1 MSSVMPR
8 ARDALMPRQPEGMGR
23 GLMLAIAVHIG
34 LVIALA
40 IGVHWKSR
48 EPETMAAELWA
59 AVPQTAAPQAVE
71 PEPPKPPPA
80 PPKPQP
86 APPLPKV
93 ETPPPPRDAD
103 IAIEKARREKELQR
117 EREERERALQLEAD
131 KRAAAEKK
139 AAAERQAAKER
150 ERAQQLEAD
159 KRRQEE
165 EHRQAVQLAAAR
177 KAQMERMMGLAGAS
191 GDANATGKALK
202 SSGPSASYAGRIKA
216 RIKPNIVFTD
226 DVPGNPEADVELR
239 LAPDGTIVGTPRLV
253 KSSGSKA
260 WDDAVVRAVVKT
272 GQLPRDV
279 DGTVPPSMVITF
291 RPHE

>member
-1 MSSVMPR
+1 MSAVMPR
-8 ARDALMPRQPEGMGR
+8 AHDALMPREPEGMGR

-40 IGVHWKSR
+40 IGVHWRSR
-48 EPETMAAELWA
+48 EPETMAAELWS
-59 AVPQTAAPQAVE
+59 AVPQVAAPKAVE
-71 PEPPKPPPA
+71 PEPPKPAPE

-86 APPLPKV
+86 APPVPKV
-93 ETPPPPRDAD
+93 ETPPPRDAD
-103 IAIEKARREKELQR
+103 IAVEKARREKQLQR
-117 EREERERALQLEAD
+117 EREELERQQQEAE

-139 AAAERQAAKER
+139 AAAEKAAR
-150 ERAQQLEAD
+150 ERQQQLEAEQRR
-159 KRRQEE
+159 KEAEQQRRQ
-165 EHRQAVQLAAAR
+165 AAQLAAAR
-177 KAQMERMMGLAGAS
+177 EAQMKRIMGLAGAS
-191 GDANATGKALK
+191 GDANATGQALK
-202 SSGPSASYAGRIKA
+202 SSGPSASYAGRIRA

-226 DVPGNPEADVELR
+226 DVPGNPTATVEIR

-253 KSSGSKA
+253 KSSGAKA

>member
-1 MSSVMPR
+1 MSAVMPR
-8 ARDALMPRQPEGMGR
+8 AHDALMPREPGGMGR

-40 IGVHWKSR
+40 IGVHWRSR
-48 EPETMAAELWA
+48 EPETMAAELWS
-59 AVPQTAAPQAVE
+59 AVPQVAAPRAVE
-71 PEPPKPPPA
+71 PEPPKPAPE

-86 APPLPKV
+86 APPVPKV

-103 IAIEKARREKELQR
+103 IAIEKARREKQLQR
-117 EREERERALQLEAD
+117 EREELERQQQEAE

-139 AAAERQAAKER
+139 AAAEKAAR
-150 ERAQQLEAD
+150 ERQQQLEAEQRR
-159 KRRQEE
+159 KEAEQQRRQ
-165 EHRQAVQLAAAR
+165 AAQLAAAR
-177 KAQMERMMGLAGAS
+177 EAQMKRIMGLAGAS
-191 GDANATGKALK
+191 GDANATGQALK
-202 SSGPSASYAGRIKA
+202 SSGPSATSYAGRIRA

-226 DVPGNPEADVELR
+226 DVPGNPTATVEIR

-253 KSSGSKA
+253 KSSGAKA

-272 GQLPRDV
+272 EQLPRDV
-279 DGTVPPSMVITF
+279 DGTVPSSMVLEF